1 MKTRIFLL
9 AAFGISWLLGSNLAS
24 AQTLGDL
31 ARATRDKRMKVMQQ
45 KSVRIWTNDNMPRRP
60 ASEGPTAST
69 GMSPAPLST
78 AEAASEPPP
87 PPADS
92 GEEKVTKESWQQR
105 FKSLRMRLASM
116 EEQQRLAEDELSLLQ
131 VQQARELS
139 PDTQGQL
146 ESNAKAASAT
156 LEARRAE
163 TAKARKE
170 LEDLEK
176 EFKASGAPADWSK
189 TD

>member
-1 MKTRIFLL
+1 
-9 AAFGISWLLGSNLAS
+9 
-24 AQTLGDL
+24 
-31 ARATRDKRMKVMQQ
+31 
-45 KSVRIWTNDNMPRRP
+45 
-60 ASEGPTAST
+60 
-69 GMSPAPLST
+69 
-78 AEAASEPPP
+78 
-87 PPADS
+87 
-92 GEEKVTKESWQQR
+92 
-105 FKSLRMRLASM
+105 MRLASM

-139 PDTQGQL
+139 PDEQGQL
-146 ESNAKAASAT
+146 ESNAKTASAT